1 MKPSL
6 PRLFGYAAPA
16 LPLAMGGLPL
26 YVHAPKFYADTTGM
40 SLAVMGLVLLLAR
53 LFDAFTDPLI
63 GLLSDRGNPHLR
75 RLAIVMAAPL
85 FGLGML
91 LLFHPDWRGGL
102 PLALWLGLS
111 LFVTYLAFSLMSVNH
126 TALGAEI
133 SRDYTGR
140 SRVAAVREGIG
151 LVGVLLG
158 AAVPSW
164 LMATRGE
171 AAGLSLFSWLFFPAV
186 LLSAALLWRY
196 SPVVGQL
203 ARTTQPA
210 AWRTRLASLAA
221 NRPMRWLIAVFT
233 LQGIAFGIT
242 STLVLF
248 FVADVLGAA
257 HWAGLFLTVY
267 FITGAAALP
276 LWLRLAARIGKRH
289 AWLASMGGTVGVFL
303 WAYFLGPGDI
313 LQFALVCAGAGVFLG
328 ATLALAPSM
337 LADVMDHDLAAA
349 AGEREGLYSGI
360 WGLAAKLNLALAAGL
375 VLPLLQWLGYQ
386 PGVTS
391 AQGSALSFMY
401 TLLPCVFTL
410 AAAAVLWR
418 SPLDQ
423 SGVQPCSNHY
433 LPELQ

>member
-6 PRLFGYAAPA
+6 ARLFGYAAPA

-40 SLAVMGLVLLLAR
+40 SLALMGLILLLAR

-63 GLLSDRGNPHLR
+63 GLLSDRGTAHLR
-75 RLAIVMAAPL
+75 RLMIVLGAPL

-91 LLFHPDWRGGL
+91 LLFHPDWRGEVS
-102 PLALWLGLS
+102 LALWLGLS
-111 LFVTYLAFSLMSVNH
+111 LFITYLAFSLMSVNH

-133 SRDYTGR
+133 SRDYMGR
-140 SRVAAVREGIG
+140 SRVAAVREGLG

-158 AAVPSW
+158 AALPSV

-171 AAGLSLFSWLFFPAV
+171 TAGLALFSWLFFPAV

-196 SPVVGQL
+196 SPDVVPV
-203 ARTTQPA
+203 AAATQPIS
-210 AWRTRLASLAA
+210 WRSRLASLAA
-221 NRPMRWLIAVFT
+221 NRPMRWLLAVFI

-248 FVADVLGAA
+248 FVADVLSAA
-257 HWAGLFLTVY
+257 HLAGLFLVIY

-289 AWLASMGGTVGVFL
+289 AWLISMGGSVAIFL
-303 WAYFLGPGDI
+303 WTYFLGAGDTV
-313 LQFALVCAGAGVFLG
+313 QFALVCAGAGVFLG
-328 ATLALAPSM
+328 ATLALAPSL
-337 LADVMDHDLAAA
+337 LADVMDHDRAAA

-386 PGVTS
+386 PGT
-391 AQGSALSFMY
+391 ATFQGGALSFMY
-401 TLLPCVFTL
+401 TLLPCLFTL

-418 SPLDQ
+418 SPLD
-423 SGVQPCSNHY
+423 SKGARPCSNPY
-433 LPELQ
+433 SPVLQ

>member
-1 MKPSL
+1 MKPPL
-6 PRLFGYAAPA
+6 ARLFAYAAPA

-26 YVHAPKFYADTTGM
+26 YVHAPKFYADTTGI
-40 SLAVMGLVLLLAR
+40 SLALMGAILLMAR

-63 GLLSDRGNPHLR
+63 GLLSDRGTSRLR
-75 RLAIVMAAPL
+75 RLMIVLGAPL

-91 LLFHPDWRGGL
+91 LLFHPEWRGNSS
-102 PLALWLGLS
+102 LALWLALS
-111 LFVTYLAFSLMSVNH
+111 LFITYLAFSLMSVNH

-140 SRVAAVREGIG
+140 SRVAAVREGLG

-158 AAVPSW
+158 AALPSV

-171 AAGLSLFSWLFFPAV
+171 TAGMSLFSWLFFPVV
-186 LLSAALLWRY
+186 LLATLLLWRY
-196 SPVVGQL
+196 SPAVIPV
-203 ARTTQPA
+203 AATTHHLS
-210 AWRTRLASLAA
+210 WRSRIASLAA
-221 NRPMRWLIAVFT
+221 NRPMRWLLAVFV

-257 HWAGLFLTVY
+257 HLAGLFLVIY

-289 AWLASMGGTVGVFL
+289 AWLISMGGSVSIFVCT
-303 WAYFLGPGDI
+303 YFLGAGGTVP
-313 LQFALVCAGAGVFLG
+313 FALVCAGAGLFLG
-328 ATLALAPSM
+328 ATLALAPSL
-337 LADVMDHDLAAA
+337 LADVMDHDQAAA

-360 WGLAAKLNLALAAGL
+360 WGLATKLNLALAAGL

-386 PGVTS
+386 PGVANS
-391 AQGSALSFMY
+391 QGSALSFMY
-401 TLLPCVFTL
+401 TLLPCLFTL

-418 SPLDQ
+418 SPLD
-423 SGVQPCSNHY
+423 SKGAQPCSNPY
-433 LPELQ
+433 LPELH